1 MCGVR
6 CRCGKGA
13 TAPPILRAT
22 LPITHFLRRIFHTN
36 VAYGLNRSCA
46 REGANLPF
54 RDRNRHEKI
63 AANLDYVVLFVA
75 VAGSGV
81 AYAFLEYG
89 GGALIG
95 ATYAL
100 FACAPILAFER
111 GYIMPGLSR
120 QVSAL
125 PTPAYIAVGLLI
137 YAILVFCGFGLGGT
151 ILWLSGI
158 FPGTW
163 KRAVHA
169 EVQTLVFTLIVCGII
184 VFIMRVRELLGR
196 DIFIDL
202 ILGAIAAPVSE
213 DRVFIFIDLVGSTSF
228 AETHGT

>member
-1 MCGVR
+1 MR
-6 CRCGKGA
+6 K
-13 TAPPILRAT
+13 L
-22 LPITHFLRRIFHTN
+22 LPI
-36 VAYGLNRSCA
+36 
-46 REGANLPF
+46 
-54 RDRNRHEKI
+54 
-63 AANLDYVVLFVA
+63 LDYVVLFVA

-81 AYAFLEYG
+81 AYALLEYG

-100 FACAPILAFER
+100 FACTPILAFER

-125 PTPAYIAVGLLI
+125 PTPAYIAVGLII

-202 ILGAIAAPVSE
+202 ILGRYRGRSAKTVSSSS
-213 DRVFIFIDLVGSTSF
+213 STSS
-228 AETHGT
+228 APPPSQKPMVT